1 MKIKILFLIFC
12 FALFTSQIYPQE
24 PVLKAEQV
32 LEAINSGAKYA
43 ANTILDEDYKSRC
56 DYNLTE
62 GKWYDYEIPWHTGQI
77 IYGLIES
84 ARVTGNQSY
93 LETAQ
98 KAGDWWISLEIKD
111 HPKLK
116 GMLAAQHG
124 DYAGETIVFA
134 TVSDG
139 TAGIFKLSKAT
150 KNRKYAE
157 VATQA
162 GDWMLKNMYIENEGL
177 FYDNVDSKTGEVMT
191 ENSPF
196 WPDKENITLYD
207 VSRPNNE
214 GSLFLDM
221 YKFTGDETYKKTFI
235 NLCESLVRFQGEEG
249 LWMDFMP
256 NHKQDGSYHPRFNL
270 WYAESL
276 IDGYELTNDK
286 RYLNAA
292 LKCARVFADAQE
304 KSGTIY
310 YKNYIN
316 GKSPNQNSIC
326 GSAASFSAII
336 WIRLVEHGVGDEFL
350 QNIERSAQWVYRNR
364 FANNHPDPNLRG
376 AFLNTRVRNKK
387 GKKWIVNRDV
397 GTSFGLRFMTKYYD
411 FHYDK

>member
-1 MKIKILFLIFC
+1 MNFKRLYLILC
-12 FALFTSQIYPQE
+12 FAFFTPQAFSQE
-24 PVLKAEQV
+24 PILNAEQV
-32 LEAINSGAKYA
+32 IEAINSGAKYA
-43 ANTILDEDYKSRC
+43 SNTILDKDYKSQC

-62 GKWYDYEIPWHTGQI
+62 GKWYEYEIPWHTGQI

-84 ARVTGNQSY
+84 SRITGNQSY

-124 DYAGETIVFA
+124 DHAGETIVFA

-139 TAGIFKLSKAT
+139 TAGIFKLTEAT
-150 KNRKYAE
+150 INKKYAE

-162 GDWMLKNMYIENEGL
+162 GDWMLKNMYLEKEGL
-177 FYDNVDSKTGEVMT
+177 CYDNIDPKTGEVMT

-196 WPDKENITLYD
+196 WPNKEEIGLYD

-221 YKFTGDETYKKTFI
+221 YKFTGNESYKKAFI
-235 NLCESLVRFQGEEG
+235 NLCESLVKHQGEEG

-256 NHKQDGSYHPRFNL
+256 NHKQEGSYHPRFNL

-276 IDGYELTNDK
+276 IDGFELTNDK

-292 LKCARVFADAQE
+292 VKCARVYASAQE

-316 GKSPNQNSIC
+316 GKAPNMNSIC
-326 GSAASFSAII
+326 GSSASFSAII

-350 QNIERSAQWVYRNR
+350 QNIERSAQWVFRNR
-364 FANNHPDPNLRG
+364 FAEDHPDPNLRG
-376 AFLNTRVRNKK
+376 AFLNTRARNKK

-397 GTSFGLRFMTKYYD
+397 GTSFGLRFMAKYYD
-411 FHYDK
+411 YHYKK